1 MSTLPILRRVI
12 DLYCGIQKGHD
23 CYLVVTRSLKI
34 EAFKRSESSL
44 TGLNEDEEIFANE
57 EVNDDDDVR

>member
-34 EAFKRSESSL
+34 HPVKRSGSPL
-44 TGLNEDEEIFANE
+44 TDLNEDEEIFSNE